1 MKKVER
7 KLMLNKRTG
16 NTSAVYYV
24 DGKRASL
31 KTATQA
37 EHANHLE
44 LVTRALDNFELSRG
58 IESVALKC
66 TDFNPRANDGVF
78 VMKCFVEFCW
88 RGVPAPS
95 KGDDTDIV
103 IIERGYKN
111 SCDAVEAVDF
121 LSEYFGFNLWRDGCR
136 YRNGYV
142 IDAQEPWCS
151 CYQLMHRGRHK
162 IILDETAEVD

>member
-7 KLMLNKRTG
+7 KIMQNKRTG
-16 NTSAVYYV
+16 KIGAVYYV

-31 KTATQA
+31 KTATNA
-37 EHANHLE
+37 ERDNHLE
-44 LVTRALDNFELSRG
+44 DVTCALDNFERARG

-66 TDFNPRANDGVF
+66 IDFNPRANDGVF

-103 IIERGYKN
+103 AINRGYKN
-111 SCDAVEAVDF
+111 CHDAAEAVDF
-121 LSEYFGFNLWRDGCR
+121 LSEYFGFDFWHDGCR
-136 YRNGYV
+136 YRNGIV
-142 IDAQEPWCS
+142 LDAQEPWGS

-162 IILDETAEVD
+162 TRRVDLRLD